1 MLVEFERPDLLYLL
15 LLLPLWGLLVWPR
28 VGRGVLFARGESAR
42 LLQGRWAARSGI
54 LLVLPRLLM
63 AVTMACVIV
72 ALAGPQRVE
81 VARAISQEG
90 KGIVLAVDLSTSMLA
105 EDMDGESRLDVA
117 RRAAI
122 RFAERRPFDEL
133 TLVGFAGQA
142 FTRVPPTSDP
152 NLIVAGVKSLQV
164 ELVRNGT
171 DISGAILTSIHRL
184 LESEREARIIVLLTD
199 GAHNAAGVL
208 PLTTARAAATMGVRI
223 YSISLVS
230 PGEASGTMRPVG
242 GQNQNSTEVE
252 TVLSGVSA
260 LTGGRYFQA
269 GSAAALDSIYL
280 EIDRIEAP
288 ILGLMELEM
297 RQPKRVWFLASALF
311 LMGVTGVLRGSRW
324 GVVP

>member
-1 MLVEFERPDLLYLL
+1 MLVEFERPDLLYLV
-15 LLLPLWGLLVWPR
+15 LLLPLWGLLVWPPA
-28 VGRGVLFARGESAR
+28 GRGVLFARGESAR
-42 LLQGRWAARSGI
+42 LLQGRWVAPSGI
-54 LLVLPRLLM
+54 LLGLPRLLR
-63 AVTMACVIV
+63 AVTMTCVIV

-81 VARAISQEG
+81 VVRAISQEG

-122 RFAERRPFDEL
+122 RFAEGRPFDEL
-133 TLVGFAGQA
+133 TLVGFGGQA
-142 FTRVPPTSDP
+142 FTRVPPTPDA
-152 NLIVAGVKSLQV
+152 NLIVAGVESLEV

-184 LESEREARIIVLLTD
+184 LESEREARMIVLLTD

-208 PLTTARAAATMGVRI
+208 PLATARVAATMGVRI

-230 PGEASGTMRPVG
+230 PGEASGTVRPVG
-242 GQNQNSTEVE
+242 SQNQNSTKVE

-269 GSAAALDSIYL
+269 ENAASLDSIYL
-280 EIDRIEAP
+280 EIDQIEAP
-288 ILGLMELEM
+288 ILGLMELET
-297 RQPKRVWFLASALF
+297 RQPKRIWFLASALF
-311 LMGVTGVLRGSRW
+311 LMGVTGILRGSRW